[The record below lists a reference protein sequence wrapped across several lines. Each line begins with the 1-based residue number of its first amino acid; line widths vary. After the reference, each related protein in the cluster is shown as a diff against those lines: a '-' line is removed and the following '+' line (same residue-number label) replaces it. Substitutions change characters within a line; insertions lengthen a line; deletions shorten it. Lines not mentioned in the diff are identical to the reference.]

1 MKLGADLRTRG
12 EKAMK
17 ANVGDATAAAVERL
31 ELCFLG
37 PDIDWTRFYN
47 HKMNRWLWGAGINL
61 FIRR

>member
-37 PDIDWTRFYN
+37 PDIDWTRFY
-47 HKMNRWLWGAGINL
+47 RPVGFGRSLIQ
-61 FIRR
+61 FIEA